1 MLPWLSHLL
10 QKGLH
15 MPLTQ
20 SIPLPRSSSSTY
32 KRASQRFPL
41 RCIPLPTSLHAVP
54 NLRRHFA
61 PRICRWCSSTWK
73 AARRDAAIRRL
84 ISIRRRI
91 GPSLCLGLHRQPE
104 PYTVTKH
111 QIGAFYGTALERIL
125 RRAGVTQV
133 FLTGV
138 ATTMGVEAS
147 ARNASTMAITSCSS
161 QDAMSDMSAENHQH
175 AVATT
180 FARIGEVT
188 TTDEVL
194 AKLAAR

>member
-1 MLPWLSHLL
+1 
-10 QKGLH
+10 

-20 SIPLPRSSSSTY
+20 IDPIAALVVIDLQKGIAGIPVAPHASADVIARSAKLAATF
-32 KRASQRFPL
+32 RAKNLLVVLVNVEGRAPGRSDTTFNFNPPPDWAEL
-41 RCIPLPTSLHAVP
+41 VP
-54 NLRRHFA
+54 ELN
-61 PRICRWCSSTWK
+61 
-73 AARRDAAIRRL
+73 
-84 ISIRRRI
+84 
-91 GPSLCLGLHRQPE
+91 RQPSDHA
-104 PYTVTKH
+104 VTKH
-111 QIGAFYGTALERIL
+111 QIGAFYCTALERIL

-133 FLTGV
+133 FLTGI

-147 ARNASTMAITSCSS
+147 ARDAFDHGYHVVLVE
-161 QDAMSDMSAENHQH
+161 DAMSDMSAENHQH

>member
-1 MLPWLSHLL
+1 
-10 QKGLH
+10 

-20 SIPLPRSSSSTY
+20 IDPVAALVVIDVQKGITAIPVAPHSSADVIARSAKLAAAFRVKNLPVVLVNVEGRAPGRSDTTFNFSPPPDW
-32 KRASQRFPL
+32 AEL
-41 RCIPLPTSLHAVP
+41 
-54 NLRRHFA
+54 A
-61 PRICRWCSSTWK
+61 P
-73 AARRDAAIRRL
+73 
-84 ISIRRRI
+84 
-91 GPSLCLGLHRQPE
+91 GLDRQPSD
-104 PYTVTKH
+104 YTVTKH

-133 FLTGV
+133 FFTGI

-147 ARNASTMAITSCSS
+147 ARNAYDHGFHVVLVE
-161 QDAMSDMSAENHQH
+161 DAMSDMSAENHQH